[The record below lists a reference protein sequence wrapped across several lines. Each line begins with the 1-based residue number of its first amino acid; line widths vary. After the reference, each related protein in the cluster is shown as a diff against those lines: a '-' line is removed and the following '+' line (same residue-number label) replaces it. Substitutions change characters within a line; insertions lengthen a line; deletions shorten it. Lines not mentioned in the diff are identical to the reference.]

1 MEFSREEQRA
11 IIKFFCAKGEN
22 CFNIYRELVS
32 VCGDSALDYS
42 NVNRWMAKFKRG
54 RVSSSSAVYQS
65 LKHIPKDS
73 YKKCYEKWVG
83 SWQLCLDKEG
93 DYVEK

>member
-1 MEFSREEQRA
+1 MEFSREERRA
-11 IIKFFCAKGEN
+11 IIKFFVQKVKTLLI
-22 CFNIYRELVS
+22 FI
-32 VCGDSALDYS
+32 
-42 NVNRWMAKFKRG
+42 VNLSQFVGIVLKLSLRG
-54 RVSSSSAVYQS
+54 RQFHSRSSLGSAVYQS

-83 SWQLCLDKEG
+83 RWQLCLDKEG